1 MLINFEEQIN
11 RLNKVK
17 NGQIKEGYRL
27 DIPQIDEYFRF
38 KKSDF
43 GVIMGHANVGKTS
56 VVLYLMLL
64 YSRKHDFRWLVF
76 SSENEP
82 HQLIKKIIE
91 YIESKPINKIETDV
105 FNARVKWVNEHF
117 KFIEPD
123 NLYTYKELLELA
135 QHVKNAWSYDGF
147 MIDPYNSLIKD
158 RNILKGI
165 NSHEYDYQAASEMR
179 IFCKKNNIS
188 IWLCAHA
195 VTEALRKK
203 HSSGHPYAEHPIPP
217 MASDIEGGGK
227 WINRVDF
234 FAVIHRYLYHPQ
246 DWMYSHIHIRKVKDI
261 DTGGRPTSLDEPIR
275 LKSIINNVG
284 FEVNHRNIIEPFNE
298 KQTEVPF

>member
-1 MLINFEEQIN
+1 MLINFEEQ
-11 RLNKVK
+11 LNKLKKVRS
-17 NGQIKEGYRL
+17 GEIKEGLKL
-27 DIPQIDEYFRF
+27 DVPQIDEYFRF
-38 KKSDF
+38 KPNEL

-56 VVLYLMLL
+56 IVMYLMLL
-64 YSRKHDFRWLVF
+64 YSLKKGLKWLVF

-82 HQLIKKIIE
+82 YSLIRKLIE
-91 YIESKPINKIETDV
+91 YMEGKPINKIGTDA
-105 FNARVKWVNEHF
+105 FEARVKWVNEHF
-117 KFIEPD
+117 KFIEP
-123 NLYTYKELLELA
+123 NIMYTYKEILQLG
-135 QHVKNAWSYDGF
+135 QYVKDAWHYDGF
-147 MIDPYNSLIKD
+147 MIDPYNSLVKD
-158 RNILKGI
+158 RHILKGI
-165 NSHEYDYQAASEMR
+165 NSHEYDYQAATEMR

-203 HSSGHPYAEHPIPP
+203 HPQGHPYAEHPIPP

-234 FAVIHRYLYHPQ
+234 FICCHRYLYHPQ
-246 DWMYSHIHIRKVKDI
+246 DWMYSHIHIRKIKDI
-261 DTGGRPTSLDEPIR
+261 DTGGRPTPLDEPIR

-284 FEVNHRNIIEPFNE
+284 FEANHKSLISYTEE